1 MLIGTGEDNLGL
13 RDVQALVHG
22 LILPGSC
29 TQPSVPR
36 DRLEAP
42 LRDLDDLGRLQ
53 TFLASDHFK
62 FYLLPLS

>member
-29 TQPSVPR
+29 T
-36 DRLEAP
+36 
-42 LRDLDDLGRLQ
+42 
-53 TFLASDHFK
+53 
-62 FYLLPLS
+62 